1 MEMDMGTFNKHQKDR
16 ERFGKCQICLG
27 YIPIEYYFNVGDEIT
42 CYECGTTYFI
52 ESKKPVK
59 LKMSEDRYS
68 DDDYFGEMLF
78 DDY

>member
-1 MEMDMGTFNKHQKDR
+1 MGKFNNHHSDR

-27 YIPIEYYFNVGDEIT
+27 YIPIEYYFGIGDEIN

-52 ESKKPVK
+52 EAKNPVK
-59 LKMSEDRYS
+59 LRMSEDRYFE
-68 DDDYFGEMLF
+68 DDNDEPLVF